1 MQRLICYTYYTIL
14 SATAFLW
21 LQSCVPDKESDTQCI
36 VEAWIGKQI
45 KLPNSAISIIQ
56 KDTVERRRIDS
67 DYILLRYIDSTGCSS
82 CRLKIPE
89 YITLAERLSN
99 ETDRSVE
106 LMCITSPK
114 DVDDVVR
121 GMVNENVN
129 FPVMLD
135 TEFEF
140 QKANNLEESKIYH
153 TMLLDHDYRVVA
165 IGDPLIGGRIYDVYR
180 SVVEGNSL
188 DRSQRT
194 ETKIIAKPTSIDLG
208 SIKTGDS
215 IITTFT
221 ITNIGNADFVVDTV
235 MTSCYCTDAFLD
247 KTLIHSGESARLTVT
262 LVEES
267 AVGDFFR
274 LVDIYGNINE
284 ELTLEITGT
293 SIP

>member
-1 MQRLICYTYYTIL
+1 MNYLYCTISL
-14 SATAFLW
+14 ATAFLW
-21 LQSCVPDKESDTQCI
+21 LQSCMSGKENDAQRI

-45 KLPNSAISIIQ
+45 ILPESAISIIQ

-89 YITLAERLSN
+89 YIALAERLSN
-99 ETDRSVE
+99 ETGRSVE

-114 DVDDVVR
+114 DVDDIVR
-121 GMVNENVN
+121 GLVNENVN
-129 FPVMLD
+129 SPVMLD

-153 TMLLDHDYRVVA
+153 TMLLDRDYRVVA

-180 SVVEGNSL
+180 SVTEGSSL
-188 DRSQRT
+188 DRSQRA
-194 ETKIIAKPTSIDLG
+194 ETKIIAEPASIDLG

-215 IITTFT
+215 ITTTFT

-235 MTSCYCTDAFLD
+235 MTSCYCTDAYLD
-247 KTLIHSGESARLTVT
+247 KALIHSGESARLTVT

-267 AVGDFFR
+267 AEGDFFR
-274 LVDIYGNINE
+274 LVDIYGNISE
-284 ELTLEITGT
+284 ELTLEIKGI